1 MKNILILLTTL
12 LFYISCL
19 SQNTSGLAIY
29 ETKYPSN
36 NINAKPV
43 ESRLYFN
50 DTISIY
56 IRLSKKFH
64 IQNDAGVKKE
74 GEGIGITFDNSD
86 EKGEII
92 HRNFNAEKIKLRFPK
107 TAAFDAFIVDDAWLK
122 IAWEIKED
130 TLTIGKFKCKKAIGD
145 FRGRTYIAWFTEE
158 IPLPYGPFKLYGL
171 PGLIL
176 QAEDSEKMFSV
187 YMKSIE
193 YPTSQ
198 EFEVDEP
205 NEKDKKTL
213 IEYAYVWDHY
223 EDLLLEKLNSKMPRG
238 IRFNKDPDK
247 KDTKRTYNIE
257 KKYEWEN

>member
-1 MKNILILLTTL
+1 MKNIIILLTTL
-12 LFYISCL
+12 FLYISCL
-19 SQNTSGLAIY
+19 SQNKSGLVIY
-29 ETKYPSN
+29 EIKYPTN

-50 DTISIY
+50 DSLSIQ
-56 IRLSKKFH
+56 IRFSSKFH
-64 IQNDAGVKKE
+64 KQNDAGVKKE
-74 GEGIGITFDNSD
+74 GEGIGITFDYSD

-92 HRNFNAEKIKLRFPK
+92 HRNFNTEKIKLRFQK
-107 TAAFDAFIVDDAWLK
+107 TQAFDAFIVDDTWLK
-122 IAWEIKED
+122 IIWKIKED

-176 QAEDSEKMFSV
+176 QAEDTEKMFSA

-205 NEKDKKTL
+205 IEKDKKTI
-213 IEYAYVWDHY
+213 IEYAYVRDHFA
-223 EDLLLEKLNSKMPRG
+223 DLLMEKLNSKLPRG
-238 IRFNKDPDK
+238 ILFHKNPDNYDP
-247 KDTKRTYNIE
+247 KRTYIIE
-257 KKYEWEN
+257 KKFEWEN